1 MPGLAPLPPHVGSVL
16 ADRYELIRHIARGG
30 MGDVYEATD
39 GQLRRQVAVKVFRAA
54 GPADRSR
61 FDAEVRVL
69 ASLNHP
75 GLARVFD
82 AGSHGDDA
90 FVVLELIEGPCLA
103 DALAARG
110 PVPAVEAARLGA
122 DLADSL
128 DYIHRHGVVHRDVT
142 TRNVLCGPGGR
153 PRLVD
158 FGIVRLLDTP
168 RVTATAM
175 AVGTAAFMAPE
186 QVQGLDVTPAADV
199 YALGLVLLEALT
211 GRRAFTGTAHEVAVA
226 RLARDPDTA
235 EGVPG
240 AWQELLRAMTAR
252 RPEDRPSA
260 AAVRDRLVQLA
271 EGVEEATGPLPLPG
285 VAPIV
290 ATGVASAGADAPTAA
305 MAVDGGTAILPA
317 PPLPFD
323 DEPVADR
330 ERRRSNR
337 TLWALLVGL
346 AVAAL
351 VGVAAAADRSPSAEP
366 DGATTIPAQSED
378 EDGGETTPTEVP
390 ITTVPPTVAATTA
403 IPEVIAEEPGPDQPP
418 PVLEAELPPGQ
429 EKKVEEG
436 LEELDD

>member
-1 MPGLAPLPPHVGSVL
+1 ML
-16 ADRYELIRHIARGG
+16 ADRYELVRHIARGG
-30 MGDVYEATD
+30 MGDVYEARD
-39 GQLRRQVAVKVFRAA
+39 DQLRRQVAVKVFRAA
-54 GPADRSR
+54 GPTDRSR

-75 GLARVFD
+75 GLVRVFD

-103 DALAARG
+103 DALTERG
-110 PVPAVEAARLGA
+110 TVPPVEAARLGA
-122 DLADSL
+122 DLADAL
-128 DYIHRHGVVHRDVT
+128 DFIHRHGVVHRDVT
-142 TRNVLCGPGGR
+142 TRNVLCSPDGR

-211 GRRAFTGTAHEVAVA
+211 GRRAFTGAAHEVAVA
-226 RLARDPDTA
+226 RLARDPDTSD
-235 EGVPG
+235 GVPG
-240 AWQELLRAMTAR
+240 AWQEVLRAMTAR
-252 RPEDRPSA
+252 RPEDRPGA
-260 AAVRDRLVQLA
+260 AAVRDRLLQLA
-271 EGVEEATGPLPLPG
+271 DGVAEATGPMPLPG

-290 ATGVASAGADAPTAA
+290 STAGAAAVAAAATGEDAPTAA

-323 DEPVADR
+323 VEPAPVR
-330 ERRRSNR
+330 ERQRSNR

-351 VGVAAAADRSPSAEP
+351 VAVAAAAADRSPSGVP
-366 DGATTIPAQSED
+366 DDATTIPSDADAED
-378 EDGGETTPTEVP
+378 DGGETTPTEAPVS
-390 ITTVPPTVAATTA
+390 TVPSTVAPTTT
-403 IPEVIAEEPGPDQPP
+403 IPEVIPVEPGPDEGP
-418 PVLEAELPPGQ
+418 ADELPPGQ
-429 EKKVEEG
+429 EKRLEEQ